1 MLVYNDCVV
10 VIKILMTL
18 ITTRS
23 KHQVGNGGNDLSK
36 SALVIGGGIAGIQS
50 SLDLADRG
58 IHVYLVEKNPTIGGV
73 MCRLDKTFPTNDCS
87 ACILSPKMA
96 DCAGHPNIDVL
107 TYHEVQKVEGEAGN
121 FKVTVLKKARY
132 VNPKECTGCG
142 DCIAKCPVKNIP
154 DEYEFGLVNRKAIYI
169 PHAQAVPRVAII
181 QGDRCNMIQKGKCG
195 LCAKNCGKGAIHYD
209 DKDEIITLEVG
220 SIVAAPG
227 FQVWSAETAI
237 EYGYGR
243 YQNVVTA
250 IEYERLMCAS
260 GPHRGHIVVPSSGED
275 PKKIAYIQCCGSR
288 SQKTGWKKY
297 CSSVCCMY
305 AVKQAMITKEH
316 GDLQEDIFFMDIRSY
331 GKEFEAY
338 IHRGEN
344 EYGINM
350 HRAARVSNIEE
361 DPETKKLTVNY
372 TNADGDAVFDEF
384 DMVVLSVGLVPPENA
399 QEFADTLGIEL
410 NEYGFCKTSVFHP
423 LETTRP
429 GIFVTGAFA
438 APKDIPT
445 SVAEACG
452 SAAKAG
458 AWIVDKDFTP
468 CAPKVYPPEKDV
480 AGKEPRIGVWV
491 CHCGINIGSVVDV
504 PAVAEYAKTLP
515 NVVLS
520 EESQYACAQD
530 CLESIS
536 KAISEYDLNRVV
548 VASCTPRT
556 HEPLFREACRN
567 GGLNKYLY
575 NMANIRDQCSWIHMH
590 EHEAATAKAKDL
602 LRMAIA
608 KARLLEPLVGA
619 EIPVTNAAAII
630 GGGITGMTAAL
641 DIAAQ
646 GYPVH
651 LVEREKELGGF
662 ARNFRFKEDGVDV
675 QAYLADTIKK
685 VTENPLITV
694 HLGATVKDIPGYV
707 GNFKLQ
713 LADGGEYPVGA
724 VLFAVGA
731 AAYEPTEYNC
741 GSDSKV
747 MTQIAAEKKI
757 DDGSFNGKNVV
768 FIQCV
773 GSRNDKVAYC
783 SRVCCAQSCRE
794 AIKIKMADPTANVTI
809 IHKDIRTYAFR
820 EELYLRACQMGVKFL
835 RYSEGQPLP
844 DYSGDVV
851 KVFDAT
857 LGMDVEIPVDTVI
870 LAAGIAPDRENKEN
884 LAKMVKVP
892 ISKDGFYFEAHQ
904 KLRPVDFATEGVYV
918 AGAAHWPKFMD
929 ECIAQA
935 SGAASR
941 MLTVISKDKII
952 SEGITAVAN
961 PDRCDGCGVCVGCCD
976 YNAVSLVA
984 QPDGGFKSFVNAGL
998 CKGCGCCVAS
1008 CPAGAME
1015 QRGFRSKQI
1024 IAEID
1029 ACLDYPVGGQ

>member
-1 MLVYNDCVV
+1 M
-10 VIKILMTL
+10 
-18 ITTRS
+18 
-23 KHQVGNGGNDLSK
+23 SK
-36 SALVIGGGIAGIQS
+36 SALVIGGGIAGIQA

-58 IHVYLVEKNPTIGGV
+58 IHVYLVEKDPTIGGV

-107 TYHEVQKVEGEAGN
+107 TYHEVKKVEGEAGN

-142 DCIAKCPVKNIP
+142 DCLAKCPVKNIP
-154 DEYEFGLVNRKAIYI
+154 DKYEYGLTNRKAIYI
-169 PHAQAVPRVAII
+169 PHAQAVPRVAVI
-181 QGDRCNMIQKGKCG
+181 DKDYCNMIKKGKCG
-195 LCAKNCGKGAIHYD
+195 LCAKTCGKGAIHYD
-209 DKDEIITLEVG
+209 DKDEDIVLENIG
-220 SIVAAPG
+220 AIVAAPG
-227 FQVWSAETAI
+227 FKVWDAHAAT

-243 YQNVVTA
+243 FKNVVTA
-250 IEYERLMCAS
+250 IEYERIMCAS
-260 GPHRGHIVVPSSGED
+260 GPNRGHIVVPSSGED

-288 SQKTGWKKY
+288 SEKKGWKKY

-305 AVKQAMITKEH
+305 ATKQAMITKEH

-344 EYGINM
+344 EYGIKM
-350 HRAARVSNIEE
+350 HRGARVANVEE
-361 DPETKKLTVNY
+361 DPDTKKLTISY
-372 TNADGDAVFDEF
+372 TDSENNGVSEEF
-384 DMVVLSVGLVPPENA
+384 DMVVLSVGLEPPEGA
-399 QEFADTLGIEL
+399 EDFAKMLGIEL
-410 NEYGFCKTSVFHP
+410 NEYGFCKTTVFHP
-423 LETTRP
+423 LETTKP

-452 SAAKAG
+452 SSAKAG
-458 AWIVDKDFTP
+458 AWVVDKDFTP
-468 CAPKVYPPEKDV
+468 CAPKVYPAEKDV
-480 AGKEPRIGVWV
+480 EGKEPRVGVWV

-504 PAVAEYAKTLP
+504 PAVTAYAKTLP
-515 NVVLS
+515 HVVLA

-536 KAISEYDLNRVV
+536 NAIKEHDLNRVV

-556 HEPLFREACRN
+556 HEPLFREACRD
-567 GGLNKYLY
+567 GGLNKYLF

-608 KARLLEPLVGA
+608 KACLLEPLVGA
-619 EIPVTNAAAII
+619 EIPVTNTAAVI
-630 GGGITGMTAAL
+630 GGGITGMNAAL

-651 LVEREKELGGF
+651 LVEREAELGGY

-675 QAYLADTIKK
+675 QDYLKDLISK
-685 VTENPLITV
+685 VESNDLITV
-694 HLGATVKDIPGYV
+694 HKGVTVKDIPGYV

-713 LADGGEYPVGA
+713 LTDGSEVPVGA
-724 VLFAVGA
+724 VLLAVGA
-731 AAYEPTEYNC
+731 KAYEPTEYNC
-741 GSDSKV
+741 GTDPKV
-747 MTQIAAEKKI
+747 MTQTVAEKKI
-757 DDGSFNGKNVV
+757 EDGSFNGQDVV

-773 GSRNDKVAYC
+773 GSRSSTVNYC
-783 SRVCCAQSCRE
+783 SRVCCAASLRE
-794 AIKIKMADPTANVTI
+794 AIKIKMKNPMANVTV

-820 EELYLRACQMGVKFL
+820 EELYYRACQLGVKFL
-835 RYSEGQPLP
+835 RYPVENELP
-844 DYSGDVV
+844 EYDGNVV
-851 KVFDAT
+851 KAYDAT
-857 LGMDVEIPVDTVI
+857 LGDTVEIPVDTVI
-870 LAAGIAPDRENKEN
+870 LAAGIAPDRENKEHI
-884 LAKMVKVP
+884 AKMVKVP

-941 MLTVISKDKII
+941 MLTVISKDKLI
-952 SEGITAVAN
+952 SEGITAVSN

-976 YNAVSLVA
+976 YNAISLVE
-984 QPDGGFKSFVNAGL
+984 QPNGGYKSFVNPGL

-1029 ACLDYPVGGQ
+1029 ACLDYPVGGE

>member
-1 MLVYNDCVV
+1 M
-10 VIKILMTL
+10 
-18 ITTRS
+18 
-23 KHQVGNGGNDLSK
+23 SK
-36 SALVIGGGIAGIQS
+36 SALVIGGGIAGIQA

-58 IHVYLVEKNPTIGGV
+58 IHVYLVEKDPTIGGK

-96 DCAGHPNIDVL
+96 DCAGHPNIDL
-107 TYHEVQKVEGEAGN
+107 MTYHEVKKVEGEAGD
-121 FKVTVLKKARY
+121 FKVTVLRKARY

-142 DCIAKCPVKNIP
+142 DCLAKCPVKKIP

-169 PHAQAVPRVAII
+169 PHAQAVPRVAVID
-181 QGDRCNMIQKGKCG
+181 GAMCNMIQKGKCG
-195 LCAKNCGKGAIHYD
+195 LCAKACGKGAIHYD
-209 DKDEIITLEVG
+209 DKDELITLEVG
-220 SIVAAPG
+220 SIVAAVG
-227 FQVWSAETAI
+227 FQTWNADVAT

-243 YQNVVTA
+243 YKNVVTA

-260 GPHRGHIVVPSSGED
+260 GPLSGHIQVPSSGEP

-288 SQKTGWKKY
+288 SQKKGWKKY

-305 AVKQAMITKEH
+305 AIKQAMITKEH

-338 IHRGEN
+338 VHRGER

-361 DPETKKLTVNY
+361 DPETKRLYVNY
-372 TNADGDAVFDEF
+372 TDCNGDPKTDDF
-384 DMVVLSVGLVPPENA
+384 DMVVLSIGLVPPDGA

-410 NEYGFCKTSVFHP
+410 NEYGFCKTTVFHP
-423 LETTRP
+423 LEATKP

-445 SVAEACG
+445 SVAEASG
-452 SAAKAG
+452 AAAKAG
-458 AWIVDKDFTP
+458 AYIVDKDFTP

-480 AGKEPRIGVWV
+480 EGKEPRIGVWV

-504 PAVAEYAKTLP
+504 PAVTEYVKSLP
-515 NVVLS
+515 NVVYAA
-520 EESQYACAQD
+520 ESQYACAED
-530 CLESIS
+530 CLKSIS
-536 KAISEYDLNRVV
+536 AAIQEQDLNRVV

-590 EHEAATAKAKDL
+590 EPEAATKKAKDL
-602 LRMAIA
+602 VRMAIA
-608 KARLLEPLVGA
+608 KARLLEPLEGA

-646 GYPVH
+646 GYDVH
-651 LVEREKELGGF
+651 LVERENELGGF
-662 ARNFRFKEDGVDV
+662 ARNFAFKEDGVAVKD
-675 QAYLADTIKK
+675 YLADIIAK
-685 VTENPLITV
+685 VNADPRIHV
-694 HLGATVKDIPGYV
+694 HLGTTPKDIPGYV
-707 GNFKLQ
+707 GNFTLQ
-713 LADGGEYPVGA
+713 LNNGEEYPVGG

-731 AAYEPTEYNC
+731 AAYEPTEYNF
-741 GSDSKV
+741 GKDPKV
-747 MTQIAAEKKI
+747 ITQVAAEKQI
-757 DDGSFNGKNVV
+757 DEGTFNGKNVV

-773 GSRNDKVAYC
+773 GSRSDKVAYC

-809 IHKDIRTYAFR
+809 IHKDVRTYSFR
-820 EELYLRACQMGVKFL
+820 EELYYRACQMGVKFL
-835 RYSEGQPLP
+835 RRPEDKEAEYDGS
-844 DYSGDVV
+844 VV
-851 KVFDAT
+851 KVFDTA
-857 LGMDVEIPVDTVI
+857 LGADLEIPVDTLV
-870 LAAGIAPDRENKEN
+870 LAGGIAPDRENKEH
-884 LAKMVKVP
+884 LAQMVKVP
-892 ISKDGFYFEAHQ
+892 LSKDGFYFEAHQ

-941 MLTVISKDKII
+941 MLTVISKNKLI
-952 SEGITAVAN
+952 SEGITAIAN
-961 PDRCDGCGVCVGCCD
+961 PARCDGCGVCVGCCD
-976 YNAVSLVA
+976 YNAVSLVEQA
-984 QPDGGFKSFVNAGL
+984 DGSYKSYVNPGL

-1029 ACLDYPVGGQ
+1029 ACLDYPVGGE

>member
-1 MLVYNDCVV
+1 M
-10 VIKILMTL
+10 
-18 ITTRS
+18 
-23 KHQVGNGGNDLSK
+23 SK
-36 SALVIGGGIAGIQS
+36 SALVIGGGIAGIQA

-58 IHVYLVEKNPTIGGV
+58 IHVYLVDKDATIGGV

-96 DCAGHPNIDVL
+96 DAAGHPNITMM
-107 TYHEVQKVEGEAGN
+107 TYHEVQKVEGEAGD

-142 DCIAKCPVKNIP
+142 ECLAKCPVKNIP
-154 DEYEFGLVNRKAIYI
+154 DKYEFGLVNRKAIYI

-181 QGDRCNMIQKGKCG
+181 DGSRCNMIQKGKCG
-195 LCAKNCGKGAIHYD
+195 LCSKTCGKGAIHYD
-209 DKDEIITLEVG
+209 DKDELITLEVG
-220 SIVAAPG
+220 SVIAAVG
-227 FQVWSAETAI
+227 FQVWNAEQAT

-243 YQNVVTA
+243 YKNVVTA
-250 IEYERLMCAS
+250 IEYERLMSAS
-260 GPHRGHIVVPSSGED
+260 GPHRGHIVVPSTGEE
-275 PKKIAYIQCCGSR
+275 PKKVAYIQCCGSR
-288 SQKTGWKKY
+288 SQRTGWKKY

-316 GDLQEDIFFMDIRSY
+316 GNVQEDIFFMDIRSY

-338 IHRGEN
+338 IHRGEK

-372 TNADGDAVFDEF
+372 SDKNGDPQSEEF
-384 DMVVLSVGLVPPENA
+384 DMVVLSVGLVPPEGA
-399 QEFADTLGIEL
+399 QEFADMLGIEL
-410 NEYGFCKTSVFHP
+410 NEYGFCKTTVFNP

-452 SAAKAG
+452 AAAKAG
-458 AWIVDKDFTP
+458 SWIVDKDFTP

-480 AGKEPRIGVWV
+480 EGKEPRVGVWV

-504 PAVAEYAKTLP
+504 PAVTEYVKGLP
-515 NVVLS
+515 HVVLAQ
-520 EESQYACAQD
+520 EAQYACAQD

-536 KAISEYDLNRVV
+536 QAIIDNDLNRVV

-590 EHEAATAKAKDL
+590 EHEAATKKAKDL

-608 KARLLEPLVGA
+608 KACLLEPLAGA
-619 EIPVTNAAAII
+619 EIPVTNAAAVI

-651 LVEREKELGGF
+651 LVEKENELGGF
-662 ARNFRFKEDGVDV
+662 ARNFSFKQDGVEV
-675 QAYLADTIKK
+675 QDFLAETIKK
-685 VTENPLITV
+685 VNENPLINV
-694 HLGATVKDIPGYV
+694 HLGANVKDIPGYV
-707 GNFKLQ
+707 GNFRLQ
-713 LADGGEYPVGA
+713 IEGEPEIPVGT

-731 AAYEPTEYNC
+731 QPYEPTEYNC
-741 GSDSKV
+741 GSDPKV

-757 DDGSFNGKNVV
+757 RDGTFDKKDVV

-773 GSRNDKVAYC
+773 GSRNDKVSYC

-794 AIKIKMADPTANVTI
+794 AIEIKSANPMANVTI

-820 EELYLRACQMGVKFL
+820 EELYYRACQMGVKFV
-835 RYSEGQPLP
+835 RYNEGEPLP
-844 DYSGDVV
+844 DYDGNVV

-857 LGMDVEIPVDTVI
+857 LGADLEIPVDALV

-929 ECIAQA
+929 ECMAQA

-941 MLTVISKDKII
+941 MLTVISKDKLI
-952 SEGITAVAN
+952 SEGITAISN

-976 YNAVSLVA
+976 FNAVNLVE
-984 QPDGGFKSFVNAGL
+984 QPNGGSKSYVNPGL
-998 CKGCGCCVAS
+998 CKGCGSCVAS

-1015 QRGFRSKQI
+1015 QRGFRNKQI

-1029 ACLDYPVGGQ
+1029 ACLDYPVGGE

>member
-1 MLVYNDCVV
+1 M
-10 VIKILMTL
+10 
-18 ITTRS
+18 
-23 KHQVGNGGNDLSK
+23 SK
-36 SALVIGGGIAGIQS
+36 SALVIGGGIAGIQA

-58 IHVYLVEKNPTIGGV
+58 IHVYLVDKDPTIGGI

-107 TYHEVQKVEGEAGN
+107 TYHEVQKVEGEAGD

-154 DEYEFGLVNRKAIYI
+154 DKYEFGLVNRKAIYI

-181 QGDRCNMIQKGKCG
+181 DGSKCNMIQKGKCG

-209 DKDEIITLEVG
+209 DKDEVFTIEVG
-220 SIVAAPG
+220 SIIAAPG
-227 FQVWSAETAI
+227 FQVWNAEQAT

-243 YQNVVTA
+243 YKNVVTA

-260 GPHRGHIVVPSSGED
+260 GPNKGHITVPSSGEN

-331 GKEFEAY
+331 GKEFENY
-338 IHRGEN
+338 IHRGVN

-361 DPETKKLTVNY
+361 DPETKRLTVNY
-372 TNADGDAVFDEF
+372 TNADGDAVSDEF
-384 DMVVLSVGLVPPENA
+384 DMVVLSVGLVPPAGA
-399 QEFADTLGIEL
+399 QEFADMLGFEL

-429 GIFVTGAFA
+429 GVFVTGAFA

-458 AWIVDKDFTP
+458 AYIVDKDFTP

-480 AGKEPRIGVWV
+480 EGKEPRVGVWV

-515 NVVLS
+515 HVVYAQ
-520 EESQYACAQD
+520 ESQYACAQD

-536 KAISEYDLNRVV
+536 KAIQEQDLNRVV

-556 HEPLFREACRN
+556 HEPLFREACRD

-608 KARLLEPLVGA
+608 KACLLEPLVGS
-619 EIPVTNAAAII
+619 EIPVTNAAAVI

-646 GYPVH
+646 GCPVH
-651 LVEREKELGGF
+651 LVERDSELGGF
-662 ARNFRFKEDGVDV
+662 ARNLCFKEDGVDV
-675 QAYLADTIKK
+675 RDFLAETIKK
-685 VTENPLITV
+685 VQENDLITV
-694 HLGATVKDIPGYV
+694 HLGAKINDIPGFV
-707 GNFKLQ
+707 GNFRLQ
-713 LADGGEYPVGA
+713 IEGKDEIPVGA

-731 AAYEPTEYNC
+731 TPYKPTEYNY

-747 MTQIAAEKKI
+747 MTQVEAEQKI
-757 DDGSFNGKNVV
+757 KDGSFSGKDVA

-773 GSRNDKVAYC
+773 GSRNDSVAYC
-783 SRVCCAQSCRE
+783 SRVCCAASCRM
-794 AIKIKMADPTANVTI
+794 AIEIKLADPTANVYI
-809 IHKDIRTYAFR
+809 VHKDIRTYAFR
-820 EELYLRACQMGVKFL
+820 EELYLRACQMGVKFV
-835 RYSEGQPLP
+835 RYCEDQPLP
-844 DYSGDVV
+844 AYDGSAV
-851 KVFDAT
+851 KVLDAT
-857 LGMDVEIPVDTVI
+857 LGAEIEIPVDTVV
-870 LAAGIAPDRENKEN
+870 LAAGISADRENKEA

-918 AGAAHWPKFMD
+918 AGTAHWPKFMD

-941 MLTVISKDKII
+941 MLTVISKDKLI
-952 SEGITAVAN
+952 SEGITAVSN

-976 YNAVSLVA
+976 YNAVSLVEQA
-984 QPDGGFKSFVNAGL
+984 NGGSKSFVNAGL
-998 CKGCGCCVAS
+998 CKGCGSCVAS

-1024 IAEID
+1024 ISEID
-1029 ACLDYPVGGQ
+1029 ACLDYPVGGE

>member
-1 MLVYNDCVV
+1 
-10 VIKILMTL
+10 
-18 ITTRS
+18 
-23 KHQVGNGGNDLSK
+23 
-36 SALVIGGGIAGIQS
+36 
-50 SLDLADRG
+50 
-58 IHVYLVEKNPTIGGV
+58 

-96 DCAGHPNIDVL
+96 DAAGHPNIDVL
-107 TYHEVQKVEGEAGN
+107 TYHEVKKVEGEAGN

-154 DEYEFGLVNRKAIYI
+154 DEYEYGLVNRKAIYI

-181 QGDRCNMIQKGKCG
+181 QGDMCNMIQKGKCG

-209 DKDEIITLEVG
+209 DKDEEIVLDVG
-220 SIVAAPG
+220 SVVAAPG
-227 FQVWSAETAI
+227 FQVWNAAI
-237 EYGYGR
+237 GTEYGYGR
-243 YQNVVTA
+243 YENVVTA

-260 GPHRGHIVVPSSGED
+260 GPHRGHIVIPSSGED

-338 IHRGEN
+338 IHRGET

-361 DPETKKLTVNY
+361 DPVTKKLTVNY
-372 TNADGDAVFDEF
+372 TNRDGDAIADEF
-384 DMVVLSVGLVPPENA
+384 DMVVLSVGLVPPEGA
-399 QEFADTLGIEL
+399 QEFADMLGIEL
-410 NEYGFCKTSVFHP
+410 NEYGFCKTTVFNP
-423 LETTRP
+423 LATTRQ

-458 AWIVDKDFTP
+458 AWIVDEKFEP

-480 AGKEPRIGVWV
+480 EGKEPRIGVWV
-491 CHCGINIGSVVDV
+491 CHCGINIGAVVDV

-520 EESQYACAQD
+520 EQSQYACAQD
-530 CLESIS
+530 CLE
-536 KAISEYDLNRVV
+536 AISQAIQEHDLNRVV

-602 LRMAIA
+602 LRMVIA
-608 KARLLEPLVGA
+608 KACLLEPLEGA

-630 GGGITGMTAAL
+630 GGGITGMSAAL

-651 LVEREKELGGF
+651 LVEREAELGGF
-662 ARNFRFKEDGVDV
+662 ARNFNFKEDGKSVKEFLDE
-675 QAYLADTIKK
+675 TIAK
-685 VTENPLITV
+685 VEKCNLITV
-694 HLGATVKDIPGYV
+694 HKGCSVKDIPGYV
-707 GNFKLQ
+707 GNFQLQ
-713 LADGGEYPVGA
+713 LDNGEEYPVGA

-731 AAYEPTEYNC
+731 KPYEPTELNF
-741 GSDSKV
+741 GNDDKV
-747 MTQIAAEKKI
+747 MTQIVAEKKI
-757 DDGSFNGKNVV
+757 DEGSFNGKDVA
-768 FIQCV
+768 FIQCI
-773 GSRNDKVAYC
+773 GSRNDKVNYC

-809 IHKDIRTYAFR
+809 VHRDIRTYAFR
-820 EELYLRACQMGVKFL
+820 EELYLRACQMGVKFV
-835 RYSEGQPLP
+835 RVPDEQPLP
-844 DYSGDVV
+844 DYSGSSI
-851 KVFDAT
+851 KVFDTT
-857 LGMDVEIPVDTVI
+857 LGAEIEIPVDTVV
-870 LAAGIAPDRENKEN
+870 LAAGLSPDRENKEN

-892 ISKDGFYFEAHQ
+892 ISKDGYYFEAHQ

-918 AGAAHWPKFMD
+918 AGTAHWPKFMD
-929 ECIAQA
+929 ECISQA
-935 SGAASR
+935 AGAASR

-952 SEGITAVAN
+952 SEGITAIVN
-961 PDRCDGCGVCVGCCD
+961 TDRCDGCGVCVGCCD
-976 YNAVSLVA
+976 YNAVSLVP
-984 QPDGGFKSFVNAGL
+984 QDDGTVKSYVNPGL

-1024 IAEID
+1024 ISEID
-1029 ACLDYPVGGQ
+1029 ACLDFPVGGQ

>member
-1 MLVYNDCVV
+1 M
-10 VIKILMTL
+10 
-18 ITTRS
+18 
-23 KHQVGNGGNDLSK
+23 SK
-36 SALVIGGGIAGIQS
+36 SALVIGGGIAGIQA

-58 IHVYLVEKNPTIGGV
+58 IHVYLVDKDATIGGK

-96 DCAGHPNIDVL
+96 DCSGHPNIDVL
-107 TYHEVQKVEGEAGN
+107 TYHEVQKVEGEAGD

-154 DEYEFGLVNRKAIYI
+154 DKYEMGLVNRKAIYI

-181 QGDRCNMIQKGKCG
+181 DGEHCNMIQKGKCG

-209 DKDEIITLEVG
+209 DKDEIIQLEVG
-220 SIVAAPG
+220 SIIAATGFEVWNADVA
-227 FQVWSAETAI
+227 S

-243 YQNVVTA
+243 YKNVVTA
-250 IEYERLMCAS
+250 LEYERIMCAS
-260 GPHRGHIVVPSSGED
+260 GPSRGHITVPSSGED
-275 PKKIAYIQCCGSR
+275 PKKIAWIQCCGSR
-288 SQKTGWKKY
+288 SERKGWKKY

-316 GDLQEDIFFMDIRSY
+316 GDVQEDIFFMDIRSY
-331 GKEFEAY
+331 GKEFENY
-338 IHRGEN
+338 IHRGIK
-344 EYGINM
+344 EYNINM
-350 HRAARVSNIEE
+350 HRAARVSNIDE
-361 DPETKKLTVNY
+361 DPETKRLTVNY
-372 TNADGDAVFDEF
+372 TNADGDPVSDEF
-384 DMVVLSVGLVPPENA
+384 DLVVLSVGLVPPEGA
-399 QEFADTLGIEL
+399 QEFADMLGIEL
-410 NEYGFCKTSVFHP
+410 NEYGYCKTAVFNP
-423 LETTRP
+423 LETTKP

-445 SVAEACG
+445 SVAEASG
-452 SAAKAG
+452 AAAKAG
-458 AWIVDKDFTP
+458 AYIVDENFAP
-468 CAPKVYPPEKDV
+468 CPPKEYPPEKDV
-480 AGKEPRIGVWV
+480 EGKEPRIGVWV

-504 PAVAEYAKTLP
+504 PAVVEYAKTLP
-515 NVVLS
+515 NVIFAL
-520 EESQYACAQD
+520 ETQYACAQD

-536 KAISEYDLNRVV
+536 QAIKDQDLNRVV

-556 HEPLFREACRN
+556 HEPLFREACRD

-590 EHEAATAKAKDL
+590 EPEAATKKAKDL

-608 KARLLEPLVGA
+608 KARLLEPLEGS
-619 EIPVTNAAAII
+619 EIPVTNAAAVI

-641 DIAAQ
+641 DLAAQ
-646 GYPVH
+646 GYTVH
-651 LVEREKELGGF
+651 LVEKENELGGF
-662 ARNFRFKEDGVDV
+662 VRNFHFKEDGVDV
-675 QAYLADTIKK
+675 QDFLQETIKK
-685 VTENPLITV
+685 VESNDLIKV
-694 HLGATVKDIPGYV
+694 HKGVTAKDIPGFV

-713 LADGGEYPVGA
+713 LTNGEEYPVGA

-731 AAYEPTEYNC
+731 SSYEPTEYNC
-741 GSDSKV
+741 GSDPKV
-747 MTQIAAEKKI
+747 MTQIVAEKQI
-757 DDGSFNGKNVV
+757 EDGSFKGKDVA

-773 GSRNDKVAYC
+773 GSRSDKVTYC

-820 EELYLRACQMGVKFL
+820 EELYYRACQMGVKFL
-835 RYSEGQPLP
+835 RYCEDDPLP
-844 DYSGDVV
+844 DYDGNVI
-851 KVFDAT
+851 KVRDAV
-857 LGMDVEIPVDTVI
+857 LGADVEIPVDTVI
-870 LAAGIAPDRENKEN
+870 LAAGIAPDRENKEH
-884 LAKMVKVP
+884 LAQMVKVP
-892 ISKDGFYFEAHQ
+892 LSKDGFYFEAHQ

-918 AGAAHWPKFMD
+918 AGTAHWPKFMD

-941 MLTVISKDKII
+941 MLTVISKDKLI
-952 SEGITAVAN
+952 SEGIVAVSN
-961 PDRCDGCGVCVGCCD
+961 PERCDGCGVCVGCCE
-976 YNAVSLVA
+976 YNAITLENFN
-984 QPDGGFKSFVNAGL
+984 GLIKSSVNAGL
-998 CKGCGCCVAS
+998 CKGCGTCVAS

-1015 QRGFRSKQI
+1015 QRGFRCNQI

-1029 ACLDYPVGGQ
+1029 ACLDYPVGGE

>member
-1 MLVYNDCVV
+1 
-10 VIKILMTL
+10 MT
-18 ITTRS
+18 
-23 KHQVGNGGNDLSK
+23 K
-36 SALVIGGGIAGIQS
+36 SALVIGGGIAGIQA

-58 IHVYLVEKNPTIGGV
+58 IHVYLVEKDPTIGGV

-107 TYHEVQKVEGEAGN
+107 TYHEVQKVEGEAGD

-142 DCIAKCPVKNIP
+142 DCLAKCPVKNIP
-154 DEYEFGLVNRKAIYI
+154 DKYEYGLTNRKAIYI

-181 QGDRCNMIQKGKCG
+181 DAEYCNMIKKGKCG

-209 DKDEIITLEVG
+209 DQDELITLEVG
-220 SIVAAPG
+220 SIIAAPG
-227 FQVWSAETAI
+227 FAVWNAANAS

-243 YQNVVTA
+243 FQNVVTA
-250 IEYERLMCAS
+250 IEYERIMCAS

-288 SQKTGWKKY
+288 SEKKGWKKY

-305 AVKQAMITKEH
+305 ATKQAMITKEH

-344 EYGINM
+344 EYGIKM
-350 HRAARVSNIEE
+350 HRGARVANVEE
-361 DPETKKLTVNY
+361 DPVTKKLTISY
-372 TNADGDAVFDEF
+372 TDDENNGVSEEF
-384 DMVVLSVGLVPPENA
+384 DMVVLSVGLVPPEGA
-399 QEFADTLGIEL
+399 QEFADMLGIEL
-410 NEYGFCKTSVFHP
+410 NEYGFCKTTVYHP
-423 LETTRP
+423 LETTRK
-429 GIFVTGAFA
+429 GVFVTGAFA

-452 SAAKAG
+452 ASAKAG
-458 AWIVDKDFTP
+458 AYIVDENFEP
-468 CAPKVYPPEKDV
+468 CAPKIYPPEKDV
-480 AGKEPRIGVWV
+480 EGKEPRVGVWV

-515 NVVLS
+515 NVVLAQ
-520 EESQYACAQD
+520 ESQYACAQD
-530 CLESIS
+530 CLESIAN
-536 KAISEYDLNRVV
+536 AIKEHDLNRVV

-567 GGLNKYLY
+567 GGLNKYLC

-590 EHEAATAKAKDL
+590 EHEAATKKAKDL

-608 KARLLEPLVGA
+608 KACLLEPLVGA
-619 EIPVTNAAAII
+619 EIPVTNAAAVI

-651 LVEREKELGGF
+651 LVERESELGGF
-662 ARNFRFKEDGVDV
+662 ARNFRHKEDGVAV
-675 QAYLADTIKK
+675 QDFLNETIQK
-685 VTENPLITV
+685 VESNKLITV
-694 HLGATVKDIPGYV
+694 HKGVTVKDIPGYV

-713 LADGGEYPVGA
+713 LSDGGEYPVGV

-731 AAYEPTEYNC
+731 TPYEPTEYNN
-741 GSDSKV
+741 GKDPKV
-747 MTQIAAEKKI
+747 MTQTVAEKKI
-757 DDGSFNGKNVV
+757 EDGSFNGQDVA

-773 GSRNDKVAYC
+773 GSRSKDVAYC
-783 SRVCCAQSCRE
+783 SRVCCAASLRE
-794 AIKIKMADPTANVTI
+794 AIQIKMKNPMANVTV

-820 EELYLRACQMGVKFL
+820 EELYYRACQLGVKFL
-835 RYSEGQPLP
+835 RYPVDDELP
-844 DYSGDVV
+844 AYDGNVV
-851 KVFDAT
+851 KAYDAT
-857 LGMDVEIPVDTVI
+857 LGAEVEVPVDTVI

-918 AGAAHWPKFMD
+918 AGTAHWPKFMD

-941 MLTVISKDKII
+941 MLTVISKDKLI

-976 YNAVSLVA
+976 YNAITLVE
-984 QPDGGFKSFVNAGL
+984 QPDGGLKSNVNPGL

-1015 QRGFRSKQI
+1015 QRGFRNKQI

-1029 ACLDYPVGGQ
+1029 ACLDYPVGGE

>member
-1 MLVYNDCVV
+1 M
-10 VIKILMTL
+10 
-18 ITTRS
+18 
-23 KHQVGNGGNDLSK
+23 SK
-36 SALVIGGGIAGIQS
+36 SALVIGGGIAGIQA

-58 IHVYLVEKNPTIGGV
+58 IHVYLVEKDATIGGV

-96 DCAGHPNIDVL
+96 DCNGHPNITTL
-107 TYHEVQKVEGEAGN
+107 TYHEVLKVDGQAGD

-142 DCIAKCPVKNIP
+142 DCLAKCPVKNIP
-154 DEYEFGLVNRKAIYI
+154 DKYEFGLVNRKAIYI
-169 PHAQAVPRVAII
+169 PHAQAVPRVAVI
-181 QGDRCNMIQKGKCG
+181 DKDYCNMIKKGKCG
-195 LCAKNCGKGAIHYD
+195 ICAKNCGKGAIHYD
-209 DKDEIITLEVG
+209 DKDEEIVLDVG
-220 SIVAAPG
+220 SIIAAPG
-227 FQVWSAETAI
+227 FQVWDAKIGT

-250 IEYERLMCAS
+250 IEYERIMCAS
-260 GPHRGHIVVPSSGED
+260 GPDRGHIKVPSSGED

-288 SQKTGWKKY
+288 SEKKGWKKY

-305 AVKQAMITKEH
+305 ATKQAMITKEH

-338 IHRGEN
+338 IHRGED
-344 EYGINM
+344 EYGIKM
-350 HRAARVSNIEE
+350 HRGARVSNIEE
-361 DPETKKLTVNY
+361 DPVTKKLIINY
-372 TNADGDAVFDEF
+372 TDDKNDGVSEEF
-384 DMVVLSVGLVPPENA
+384 DMAVLSVGLAPPAGAE
-399 QEFADTLGIEL
+399 QFADTLGIEL

-452 SAAKAG
+452 ASAKAG
-458 AWIVDKDFTP
+458 AWIVDENFEP
-468 CAPKVYPPEKDV
+468 CAPKIYPEEKDV
-480 AGKEPRIGVWV
+480 IGKEPRIGVWV
-491 CHCGINIGSVVDV
+491 CHCGINIGAVVDV
-504 PAVAEYAKTLP
+504 PAVAEYAKSLP
-515 NVVLS
+515 GVVVS
-520 EESQYACAQD
+520 QQSQYACAQD
-530 CLESIS
+530 CLDAIS
-536 KAISEYDLNRVV
+536 NAISEYDLNRVV

-567 GGLNKYLY
+567 GGLNKYLC

-608 KARLLEPLVGA
+608 KAALLEPLVGS
-619 EIPVTNAAAII
+619 EIPVTNSAAVI

-646 GYPVH
+646 GYPVY
-651 LVEREKELGGF
+651 LVEKENELGGF
-662 ARNFRFKEDGVDV
+662 ARNFRFKEDGIAVADF
-675 QAYLADTIKK
+675 LAETIKK
-685 VTENPLITV
+685 VEENKLITV
-694 HLGATVKDIPGYV
+694 KKGATVADIPGYV

-713 LADGGEYPVGA
+713 LTSGEEYPVGA

-731 AAYEPTEYNC
+731 KPYEPTEYNF
-741 GSDSKV
+741 GADDKV
-747 MTQIAAEKKI
+747 MTQIVAEKKV
-757 DDGSFNGKNVV
+757 DEGSLNAENLV

-773 GSRNDKVAYC
+773 GSRSDSVSYC
-783 SRVCCAQSCRE
+783 SRVCCASSLRI
-794 AIKIKMADPTANVTI
+794 AIKAKLANPMANVTI
-809 IHKDIRTYAFR
+809 IHKDIRTYGFR
-820 EELYLRACQMGVKFL
+820 EEMYLKACQLGVKFV
-835 RYSEGQPLP
+835 RTDAAAAMPEYDGK
-844 DYSGDVV
+844 VV
-851 KVFDAT
+851 KAFDMT
-857 LGMDVEIPVDTVI
+857 LGDNIEIPVDALV

-892 ISKDGFYFEAHQ
+892 ISKDGYYFEAHQ

-941 MLTVISKDKII
+941 ILTVISKDKLI
-952 SEGITAVAN
+952 SEGIVASTN
-961 PDRCDGCGVCVGCCD
+961 TNLCDGCGVCVGCCD
-976 YNAVSLVA
+976 YNAITLVE
-984 QPDGGFKSFVNAGL
+984 DECGGIKSNVNAGL

-1008 CPAGAME
+1008 CPAGALE

-1029 ACLDYPVGGQ
+1029 ACLDYPVGGE